1 MKLWVAGF
9 RMKWNLIAYLQDWVK
24 LEGSKLVWLDTTDN
38 LFTECQFPVLNAPPG
53 RLVALYGQKGLEAQW
68 REECVLNLLRAQNW
82 PAAVAAW
89 KQISTNGAPP
99 LSLRKSFVMSIAV
112 AAADDV
118 YEGLV

>member
-68 REECVLNLLRAQNW
+68 RAYSWRRRYSHKVWSDAYLAAFGAVDRLELITFDRGFLCYDGLKLTLLE
-82 PAAVAAW
+82 
-89 KQISTNGAPP
+89 
-99 LSLRKSFVMSIAV
+99 M
-112 AAADDV
+112 
-118 YEGLV
+118 